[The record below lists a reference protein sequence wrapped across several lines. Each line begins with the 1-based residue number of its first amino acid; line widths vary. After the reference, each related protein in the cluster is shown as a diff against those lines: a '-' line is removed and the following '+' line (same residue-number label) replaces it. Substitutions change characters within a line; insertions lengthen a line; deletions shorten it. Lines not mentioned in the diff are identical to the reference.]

1 METKCGYRKRT
12 CARSSNEAETS
23 LPIKSAADSSVPR
36 LRGYYSSQVLT
47 RRSRVGIVGPCLSVS
62 NSLLRRQAIELL
74 SLCTI
79 LTPWWRRIQWCNSP
93 TQRAPPP
100 TFRLFRLFGP
110 PSPSRSRRASPLAL
124 RHGPRGAAKGSG
136 LCGGPGGGFRP
147 PSALSPSGAAIRA
160 TLPGMG
166 ALGSGVERVLGL
178 NSAAYA

>member
-93 TQRAPPP
+93 TQRAPAPDFPP
-100 TFRLFRLFGP
+100 FSTFWPPFPIALSASFSACSPAWAAWSGERLRP
-110 PSPSRSRRASPLAL
+110 MRRAWRRLS
-124 RHGPRGAAKGSG
+124 AA
-136 LCGGPGGGFRP
+136 
-147 PSALSPSGAAIRA
+147 
-160 TLPGMG
+160 
-166 ALGSGVERVLGL
+166 ERVIAERSGHPSYSSWHGGAGL
-178 NSAAYA
+178 WRGEGAGP